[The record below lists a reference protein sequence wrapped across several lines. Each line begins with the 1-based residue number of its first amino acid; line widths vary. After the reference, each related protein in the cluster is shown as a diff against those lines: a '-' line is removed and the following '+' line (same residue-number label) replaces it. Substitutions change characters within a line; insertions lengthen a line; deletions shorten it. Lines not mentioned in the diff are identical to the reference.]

1 MHPKELQQI
10 HDHVKEFAKQQGI
23 TEEEAERQLTE
34 ETLRGASD
42 DFANVKENRVA
53 RAYLNQLQRMEDGQ
67 HLFGVLDR
75 NSSEYKNSLIN
86 AQYVTPNKD
95 LYNRVNRDSKNYA
108 TTTADYVLNAA
119 IREGKT
125 YYRQAGKEAVSQ
137 IYGHARAEANRYRD
151 LERYHSEQ
159 ESKQDQSLARK
170 YSRQANSLTSAM
182 AENYTSGTGLFSL
195 KELYTNKDPLA
206 KAMFENIAQSGYATG
221 VGASLRAARNYSAK
235 IPEEANA
242 NSKLPPVGEI
252 TDYKLIKVDFNQSLI
267 KGSSESKLVN
277 NLKSDTHY
285 ELSNGT
291 KFKTNDYGHVE
302 EISYSPVDMKMP
314 RDKRQTLVGKE
325 GLPTDVG
332 GHIQACAHGGTCD
345 RYNLFPQDANFNNSA
360 YKKYFENIV
369 SKALKEGKS
378 VEVNTKFIRNDP
390 SSARPDKLEI
400 QFSVDGVKQSKIK
413 FDNKGN

>member
-1 MHPKELQQI
+1 M
-10 HDHVKEFAKQQGI
+10 
-23 TEEEAERQLTE
+23 
-34 ETLRGASD
+34 
-42 DFANVKENRVA
+42 
-53 RAYLNQLQRMEDGQ
+53 
-67 HLFGVLDR
+67 
-75 NSSEYKNSLIN
+75 
-86 AQYVTPNKD
+86 
-95 LYNRVNRDSKNYA
+95 
-108 TTTADYVLNAA
+108 
-119 IREGKT
+119 
-125 YYRQAGKEAVSQ
+125 
-137 IYGHARAEANRYRD
+137 
-151 LERYHSEQ
+151 
-159 ESKQDQSLARK
+159 
-170 YSRQANSLTSAM
+170 
-182 AENYTSGTGLFSL
+182 
-195 KELYTNKDPLA
+195 
-206 KAMFENIAQSGYATG
+206 
-221 VGASLRAARNYSAK
+221 
-235 IPEEANA
+235 
-242 NSKLPPVGEI
+242 PPAGEI

-277 NLKSDTHY
+277 DLKSDTHY
-285 ELSNGT
+285 ELSTGT